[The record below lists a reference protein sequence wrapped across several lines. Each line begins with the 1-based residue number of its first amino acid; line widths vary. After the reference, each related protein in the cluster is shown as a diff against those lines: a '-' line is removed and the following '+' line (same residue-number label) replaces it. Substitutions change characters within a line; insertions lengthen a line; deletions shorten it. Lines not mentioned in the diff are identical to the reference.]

1 LILPNC
7 NSDAV
12 IRKEASDSNKVRDNV
27 VYLNG
32 PIESLENKVINM
44 LNAINR
50 VTRKEVQ
57 DTLEMSQTSTGRL
70 LKRMVDY
77 KLIVQEGQGKNTYY
91 RLAQRR

>member
-1 LILPNC
+1 MILPNC
-7 NSDAV
+7 NSDTV
-12 IRKEASDSNKVRDNV
+12 IRKEAADSNKVRDNV

>member
-1 LILPNC
+1 M
-7 NSDAV
+7 
-12 IRKEASDSNKVRDNV
+12 
-27 VYLNG
+27 
-32 PIESLENKVINM
+32 INM